1 MDWIQVIGTIGG
13 SAGIVA
19 LIKVG
24 IDVFFAKSNKT
35 SVDIKNMQEM
45 LNESHKLFNEVV
57 SKYKTLEEKIEKDRQ
72 ASHSYIESLRKRIE
86 EAENSYRA
94 LDSRINKLEKVVNVA
109 WRCKFPTDIGDCPV
123 IQKYEKLH
131 LCEGC
136 EHKEESNG

>member
-1 MDWIQVIGTIGG
+1 MTWLEVLGTIGG

-57 SKYKTLEEKIEKDRQ
+57 SKYKTLEEKIERDRQ
-72 ASHSYIESLRKRIE
+72 ASHTYIESLRKRIE
-86 EAENSYRA
+86 EAESSYRA
-94 LDSRINKLEKVVNVA
+94 LDNRVNKLEKVVNVA

-136 EHKEESNG
+136 EHHEEEK

>member
-1 MDWIQVIGTIGG
+1 M
-13 SAGIVA
+13 A

-86 EAENSYRA
+86 DAETSYRA
-94 LDSRINKLEKVVNVA
+94 LDSRVNKLEKVVNVA

-131 LCEGC
+131 LCDGC
-136 EHKEESNG
+136 EHKEEA

>member
-1 MDWIQVIGTIGG
+1 MDWIQVIGAIGG

-35 SVDIKNMQEM
+35 SVDIKNMQEI

-86 EAENSYRA
+86 EAEASYRA
-94 LDSRINKLEKVVNVA
+94 LDNRVNKLEKVVNVA

-131 LCEGC
+131 LCDGC
-136 EHKEESNG
+136 EHKEEES

>member
-1 MDWIQVIGTIGG
+1 M
-13 SAGIVA
+13 A

-72 ASHSYIESLRKRIE
+72 ASHNYIESLRKRIE
-86 EAENSYRA
+86 EAEASYRA
-94 LDSRINKLEKVVNVA
+94 LDNRVNKLEKVVNVA

-136 EHKEESNG
+136 EHKEEES

>member
-1 MDWIQVIGTIGG
+1 MDWIQVIGAIGG

-72 ASHSYIESLRKRIE
+72 ASHNYIESLRKRIE
-86 EAENSYRA
+86 EAEASYRA
-94 LDSRINKLEKVVNVA
+94 LDNRVNKLEKVVNVA

-136 EHKEESNG
+136 EHKEEES

>member
-1 MDWIQVIGTIGG
+1 MDWIQVIGAIGG

-86 EAENSYRA
+86 EAEASYRA
-94 LDSRINKLEKVVNVA
+94 LDTRVNKLEKVVNVA

-136 EHKEESNG
+136 EHKEEES

>member
-1 MDWIQVIGTIGG
+1 MSWLEVVGAIGG

-57 SKYKTLEEKIEKDRQ
+57 AKYETLEAKIETDRQ
-72 ASHSYIESLRKRIE
+72 ASHTYIESLRKRIE
-86 EAENSYRA
+86 EAEANYRT
-94 LDSRINKLEKVVNVA
+94 LDGRINKLEKVVNVA
-109 WRCKFPTDIGDCPV
+109 WRCKYPQDIADCPV
-123 IQKYEKLH
+123 IQKYKKMQ

-136 EHKEESNG
+136 EHKEEA